1 MSTSSVRT
9 GYSEAI
15 QGDHRHLKEQL
26 EWLHEN
32 LSAAALTTI
41 EADREL
47 RRLEA
52 ELEEHYLLEESGG
65 FFADILEHSP
75 ELSERVRKLL
85 RQHQE
90 FRATFQWLRTTC
102 HWACCESGSREGWLA
117 EFADFHRRFDE
128 HECAEHELLYVALE
142 RDLGIGD

>member
-1 MSTSSVRT
+1 MSTSSART
-9 GYSEAI
+9 GCSEVI
-15 QGDHRHLKEQL
+15 QGDHRRLKEQL

-32 LSAAALTTI
+32 LSAAALTTTQ
-41 EADREL
+41 ADREL
-47 RRLEA
+47 TRLEA
-52 ELEEHYLLEESGG
+52 ELEEHYFLEESGG

-90 FRATFQWLRTTC
+90 FRAMFQCLRRTC
-102 HWACCESGSREGWLA
+102 RWACWESGSREGWLA
-117 EFADFHRRFDE
+117 EFANFHRRFDE

-142 RDLGIGD
+142 RDLGVGD